1 MNIVDLYKEDGFEP
15 RRASGREL
23 QGPCP
28 LCGGND
34 RFCLYPGQG
43 EGKAAGLG
51 TFHCGHGKGG
61 AGCGKGGDAIS
72 YLTQIRGMSFG
83 DACAALGIETTRPSN
98 SMQYRSPKPP
108 KVVSRH
114 SFDPRRC
121 DWPGYVVD
129 PDMWQ
134 QHAQKFVDICHE
146 TLLNRPLALA
156 YLEQRGVGLDQ
167 VKKYRLGIHLG
178 KEKDDKQWLPSFRPQ
193 KSWGMVDEQKNGK
206 PQKFILPAGI
216 VIPYFNGHGLR
227 RIRIRLAK
235 KDQQNPKKKYHVV
248 KGSAMDTWLQHPE
261 REAFVVVETELDGA
275 MIDRFT
281 NRVGIVAL
289 GALAMKPDTETATA
303 LSKAHSILLALDYDG
318 EAPKAL
324 QWWMDNYPQCKR
336 WPVPVGKDPGEA
348 YEQGLDI
355 DEWILAGLPA
365 AMQLTDEIVQE
376 TTPPAAH
383 TLPDEVAELLDLFLQ
398 SGGAVKIYDQGM
410 GVGPVIPDEWSARNP
425 EKRARITQL
434 IHSADQA
441 GEFIE
446 HLPDAVYRYPLLS
459 RLANTYFNELEDA

>member
-61 AGCGKGGDAIS
+61 SGCGKGGDAIA
-72 YLTQIRGMSFG
+72 YLTEIRGMSFG
-83 DACAALGIETTRPSN
+83 DACAALGIETERPSARTR
-98 SMQYRSPKPP
+98 YGSPKPP
-108 KVVSRH
+108 KAASYH

-121 DWPGYVVD
+121 DWPDYVVEAEK
-129 PDMWQ
+129 WQ
-134 QHAQKFVDICHE
+134 LHAQKFVDRCHE
-146 TLLNRPLALA
+146 TLLKRPIALA
-156 YLEQRGVGLDQ
+156 YLEQRGVGIDQ

-178 KEKDDKQWLPSFRPQ
+178 EERDDKQWLPSFRPQ
-193 KSWGMVDEQKNGK
+193 KIWGMADEQKNGQPK
-206 PQKFILPAGI
+206 KFILPAGI
-216 VIPYFNGHGLR
+216 VVPCFNGHGLR

-248 KGSAMDTWLQHPE
+248 KGSAMDIWLQHPE
-261 REAFVVVETELDGA
+261 RQAFVVVETELDGA

-281 NRVGIVAL
+281 DKVGIVAL
-289 GALAMKPDTETATA
+289 GALAMKPDQETAIA
-303 LSKAHSILLALDYDG
+303 LSKAHTILLALDYDG

-324 QWWMDNYPQCKR
+324 QWWKDNYPQCKR

-348 YEQGLDI
+348 YEQGMDI
-355 DEWILAGLPA
+355 GEWILAGLPA
-365 AMQLTDEIVQE
+365 AMQLDSE
-376 TTPPAAH
+376 TAAQAAKSESKN
-383 TLPDEVAELLDLFLQ
+383 LPGEVVEMLQLFKD
-398 SGGAVKIYDQGM
+398 SGGAVKVYDNGM
-410 GVGPVIPDEWSARNP
+410 GVGPVVPDEWSAANP
-425 EKRARITQL
+425 EKRSRIAEL
-434 IHSADQA
+434 IHSAGEA
-441 GEFIE
+441 GELIE
-446 HLPDAVYRYPLLS
+446 HLPDAVYRYPLLNRMATS
-459 RLANTYFNELEDA
+459 YFGTSSEV